1 MQLSTRQI
9 GDVSVIDVSGKIP
22 GQKAASIRDAIAR
35 LHAAGHYRIVLNL
48 AELEYMDSSALGDL
62 VSCNTRAS
70 QSGRPLK
77 VAALTRRLKE
87 LLRVTR
93 LAAAFDIYETLDE
106 AVASYPPHPIDND
119 TSAGGVKT

>member
-9 GDVSVIDVSGKIP
+9 GDVSVIDVSGKNP

-35 LHAAGHYRIVLNL
+35 LHSSGHFRIVLNL

-93 LAAAFDIYETLDE
+93 LAATFDVYETLDE
-106 AVASYPPHPIDND
+106 AVASYPPHPVDND
-119 TSAGGVKT
+119 TSAGGAKT

>member
-9 GDVSVIDVSGKIP
+9 GDIHVIDVKGKNP
-22 GQKAASIRDAIAR
+22 GARAASMRDAVAR
-35 LHAAGHYRIVLNL
+35 LHASGHYRIVLNL
-48 AELEYMDSSALGDL
+48 AELEYMDSSALGEL
-62 VSCNTRAS
+62 VSCNIRAS

-93 LAAAFDIYETLDE
+93 LATTFDAYETLDE
-106 AVASYPPHPIDND
+106 ALASYPPRPVDDD
-119 TSAGGVKT
+119 TAGDGPKA